1 MTELV
6 LTNHGAIPTTLDNT
20 AATVN
25 SPPTDAPQDSP
36 SQPSLGQ
43 QQEQPLSKKAQKRAA
58 KAAFIQERKLERR
71 QRERAARKEKQHER
85 RERFVRGELDHKE
98 GQGDGRGEGGE
109 PVRKKARK
117 SYANGRG
124 RSPFKARVVVDLG
137 FDSYMTD
144 KEISS
149 LGSQLA
155 YCYSANRKATQP
167 FESLLFT
174 SLSGRLHARLERENN
189 AGYKRWTDCEWWEE
203 GYDRL
208 WGEDLRA
215 DEASNAAEGTANADE
230 KRSRSSKN
238 AVVYLTSDADDE
250 LEELKEG
257 ETYILGGIVDR
268 NRHKF
273 LCQKKA
279 AAQGIRTARLPIG
292 KFLKELKT
300 RKVLT
305 VNQVFE
311 ILIHWV
317 ESRNWEEAIY
327 SVMPKRKFTQQSG
340 KPQIEEKGPQEKQV
354 VLDEAELVGNR
365 TLSSEGDESASE
377 RGNEE

>member
-1 MTELV
+1 MTESAV
-6 LTNHGAIPTTLDNT
+6 TNHVAIDPSKPKTSDNT
-20 AATVN
+20 AGN
-25 SPPTDAPQDSP
+25 SPPADTPQDSP

-58 KAAFIQERKLERR
+58 KAAILQEKKLEKR
-71 QRERAARKEKQHER
+71 QRERAAKKEKKRERKER
-85 RERFVRGELDHKE
+85 LVRGVLDSEE
-98 GQGDGRGEGGE
+98 GEGDERGEGGE

-117 SYANGRG
+117 SYTNEGGRN
-124 RSPFKARVVVDLG
+124 PFKARVIVDLG

-149 LGSQLA
+149 LSSQLA

-189 AGYKRWTDCEWWEE
+189 AGYKRWACCEWWEE

-208 WGEDLRA
+208 WTEDPRDDDAL
-215 DEASNAAEGTANADE
+215 NAAKGAANADE
-230 KRSRSSKN
+230 KKSRSSKD
-238 AVVYLTSDADDE
+238 AIVYLTSDADDE

-268 NRHKF
+268 NRHKL

-292 KFLKELKT
+292 KYLKELKT

-327 SVMPKRKFTQQSG
+327 GVMPKRKFTQQSG
-340 KPQIEEKGPQEKQV
+340 KPQLEEKGLEEKQV
-354 VLDEAELVGNR
+354 VLDEAELEGNR
-365 TLSSEGDESASE
+365 TLSSEEDESARE
-377 RGNEE
+377 

>member
-1 MTELV
+1 MTDSAV
-6 LTNHGAIPTTLDNT
+6 TDYVAVDAATLDDT
-20 AATVN
+20 AATDN
-25 SPPTDAPQDSP
+25 SPPTNAPQESP

-43 QQEQPLSKKAQKRAA
+43 QQDQPLSKKAQKRAA
-58 KAAFIQERKLERR
+58 KAAFLQEKKLEKR
-71 QRERAARKEKQHER
+71 QRERAAKKERKRER
-85 RERFVRGELDHKE
+85 RERFVRGELDSE
-98 GQGDGRGEGGE
+98 EAQGDEKGDGGE
-109 PVRKKARK
+109 PVRKKAK
-117 SYANGRG
+117 
-124 RSPFKARVVVDLG
+124 RSHTNEERRNPFAARVVVDLG

-149 LGSQLA
+149 LSSQLA
-155 YCYSANRKATQP
+155 YCYSANRKATQS

-174 SLSGRLHARLERENN
+174 SLAGRLHARLERENS

-208 WGEDLRA
+208 WGEDPRA
-215 DEASNAAEGTANADE
+215 DEVSNSEEESANRDE
-230 KRSRSSKN
+230 KRSRSSKD

-292 KFLKELKT
+292 KYLKELKT

-327 SVMPKRKFTQQSG
+327 SVMPKRKFTQQSS
-340 KPQIEEKGPQEKQV
+340 KTQIEKGLEEKQV
-354 VLDEAELVGNR
+354 VLNEVELVGNR
-365 TLSSEGDESASE
+365 TLSGEGDESANE
-377 RGNEE
+377 RGNEA